1 MKGKEY
7 ASPSMTL
14 IAFTE
19 DAVRTSATGVWDSTT
34 KEWVEGDL
42 EW

>member
-19 DAVRTSATGVWDSTT
+19 DTIRTSGEVWDGTT